1 MTTATVYATSLAAHM
16 VAQEGTRLKGLGSAE
31 RHEAIEALTLSLT
44 EHELR
49 ELARV
54 ALTVISFEV
63 GTEALANLD
72 RIGRH
77 GAIFGT
83 GGR

>member
-1 MTTATVYATSLAAHM
+1 MTATIYQTSLAAHT
-16 VAQEGTRLKGLGSAE
+16 VAQEGARLKGLGSAD
-31 RHEAIEALTLSLT
+31 RYEAIKALTGAMG
-44 EHELR
+44 EDELR

-54 ALTVISFEV
+54 ALTVITYEV